1 MTQSLNQATLVSP
14 NMSDNSPSALLSQFD
29 RASAIAAAIV
39 ISFVGNAVVLGMPM
53 LVGALADD
61 LGFNEQQVGWLASA
75 DLGGMFLASLFTSMV
90 ITRVNRRLLAAAGLI
105 IALLA
110 NLLSSQF
117 HDFDTLFTARVIAGI
132 GGGICY
138 SLGVGCLAGTHHT
151 ARNFSILMFA
161 LVAINALELYCFPM
175 LTDTWGVNGIYYAFA
190 AAFML
195 CFLAVPQLPAYA
207 EQKPAVAETESGKT
221 IALPGY
227 LPKLC
232 LLAVSSFYITIGS
245 FWAYIERAG
254 VDAGLSDDF
263 IANTLTI
270 GTLFTLLGCFV
281 ATWLS
286 NRAGQSKPL
295 LAALL
300 TMAGALTLLALGINP
315 LVFIIGNFMFNVM
328 WLFTDIYQLGTI
340 SNVDHSGRYAALI
353 PGAQGLAQ
361 TAAPTIAGFLLANNM
376 GYGAV
381 MMLGA
386 AGSIGAFMIYSFVYR
401 RLRALAPE
409 IADAS

>member
-1 MTQSLNQATLVSP
+1 MTSSSEQTLP
-14 NMSDNSPSALLSQFD
+14 LTSAPTRTQPGSFD
-29 RASAIAAAIV
+29 TPAAITAAIV

-53 LVGALADD
+53 LVGALADN
-61 LGFNEQQVGWLASA
+61 LGFNDQQVGWLASA
-75 DLGGMFLASLFTSMV
+75 DLGGMFLASILTSMV
-90 ITRVNRRLLAAAGLI
+90 ITRVNRRWLALVGIL
-105 IALLA
+105 IALIA

-117 HDFDTLFTARVIAGI
+117 HDFNTLFYTRVIAGI

-161 LVAINALELYCFPM
+161 LVTINAIELYSFPI
-175 LTDTWGVNGIYYAFA
+175 LSDVWGVNGIYYAFSG
-190 AAFML
+190 AFVL
-195 CFLAVPQLPAYA
+195 CFLAVPYLPEFAA
-207 EQKPAVAETESGKT
+207 EKTAVAQTEDGHQLL
-221 IALPGY
+221 LPGY

-254 VDAGLSDDF
+254 VDAGLSDSF
-263 IANTLTI
+263 ITNTLTI

-295 LAALL
+295 L
-300 TMAGALTLLALGINP
+300 GALITMSGAMVLLAFGINP
-315 LVFIIGNFMFNVM
+315 IIFILGNFMFNVM

-361 TAAPTIAGFLLANNM
+361 TVAPAAAGFLLSQNL
-376 GYGAV
+376 GYGSV
-381 MMLGA
+381 MLLGA
-386 AGSIGAFMIYSFVYR
+386 GGSMCALIIYAFVYR
-401 RLRALAPE
+401 KLRQLAPE
-409 IADAS
+409 LADAS

>member
-1 MTQSLNQATLVSP
+1 MTHSSAQA
-14 NMSDNSPSALLSQFD
+14 SQIATD
-29 RASAIAAAIV
+29 LPQTQPGSYDTPAAIAAAIV
-39 ISFVGNAVVLGMPM
+39 ISFVGNAVVMGMPM
-53 LVGALADD
+53 IVGALADD
-61 LGFNEQQVGWLASA
+61 LGFGEQQVGWLASA
-75 DLGGMFLASLFTSMV
+75 DLGGMFLASLLTAMV
-90 ITRVNRRLLAAAGLI
+90 ITRVNRRQLAMVGII
-105 IALLA
+105 IALMA

-117 HDFDTLFTARVIAGI
+117 HDFTTLFYTRVIAGI

-161 LVAINALELYCFPM
+161 LVTINALELYSFPV
-175 LTDTWGVNGIYYAFA
+175 LSDVWGVNGIYYAFCG
-190 AAFML
+190 AFVL
-195 CFLAVPQLPAYA
+195 CFFAVPKLPAFAA
-207 EQKPAVAETESGKT
+207 EPTAITETADGHKVR
-221 IALPGY
+221 IPGY

-232 LLAVSSFYITIGS
+232 LLAVSCFYITIGS

-254 VDAGLSDDF
+254 VDAGLSDEF

-286 NRAGQSKPL
+286 NKAGQSKPL
-295 LAALL
+295 LVALL
-300 TMAGALTLLALGINP
+300 TMVGAMALLALGINP
-315 LVFIIGNFMFNVM
+315 TVFIIGNFMFNVM

-361 TAAPTIAGFLLANNM
+361 TIAPTAAGFLLAANL

-381 MMLGA
+381 MLLGA
-386 AGSIGAFMIYSFVYR
+386 AGSLSAFVIYAFVYR
-401 RLRALAPE
+401 QLRQLAPE
-409 IADAS
+409 LADAS